1 MGRRG
6 SLLAGV
12 AAVDITGTADEQMDD
27 PLYSRIEADKGT
39 DRLYVKA
46 LVLRHETTTAVVIT
60 IDAVAIEEIGS
71 IRNNY
76 LARVRGALQ
85 AELQIAP
92 SSVLVNASHC
102 HGVVCE
108 NVAERTIE
116 AVRLASAC
124 LVPVRVGVGTGHESS
139 IMENRRLRL
148 KNGHVA
154 DVRHA
159 YSLPPDEQVD
169 TVGPVDPEIGI
180 LRIDKDDG
188 PTLAIV
194 YHFACHPIIGV
205 PSGGNTADI
214 SGFASRVIEEQLAD
228 GAVAF
233 FLQGCGA
240 DINPILYRD
249 FDNPPDARTHG
260 RQLGLSTMRGVRTVA
275 CDEDDR
281 LCIEHKTLKIP
292 RADLAER
299 IVEMEQ
305 EQQQL
310 LASLRPTNLNLK
322 SYIPLLIKHR
332 LSPEFPSYDAHRYLH
347 EETRGRDDLRRLDAK
362 NLQQM
367 EVYAD
372 NVHTMEQ
379 LTRRQVNLNLLRNHQ
394 AKFVADGT
402 GYIDAEVMALR
413 VGDFVLVTFP
423 GELSVEL
430 GLRIKASSPHTHT
443 FVSGVTNGYLYYTPT
458 AEQLANRGRA
468 QEDSDCLVDASWE
481 KVFTDQVDELLKQL

>member
-1 MGRRG
+1 
-6 SLLAGV
+6 
-12 AAVDITGTADEQMDD
+12 
-27 PLYSRIEADKGT
+27 
-39 DRLYVKA
+39 
-46 LVLRHETTTAVVIT
+46 
-60 IDAVAIEEIGS
+60 
-71 IRNNY
+71 
-76 LARVRGALQ
+76 
-85 AELQIAP
+85 
-92 SSVLVNASHC
+92 
-102 HGVVCE
+102 
-108 NVAERTIE
+108 
-116 AVRLASAC
+116 
-124 LVPVRVGVGTGHESS
+124 
-139 IMENRRLRL
+139 
-148 KNGHVA
+148 
-154 DVRHA
+154 
-159 YSLPPDEQVD
+159 
-169 TVGPVDPEIGI
+169 
-180 LRIDKDDG
+180 
-188 PTLAIV
+188 
-194 YHFACHPIIGV
+194 
-205 PSGGNTADI
+205 
-214 SGFASRVIEEQLAD
+214 
-228 GAVAF
+228 
-233 FLQGCGA
+233 
-240 DINPILYRD
+240 
-249 FDNPPDARTHG
+249 
-260 RQLGLSTMRGVRTVA
+260 
-275 CDEDDR
+275 
-281 LCIEHKTLKIP
+281 
-292 RADLAER
+292 
-299 IVEMEQ
+299 MEQ